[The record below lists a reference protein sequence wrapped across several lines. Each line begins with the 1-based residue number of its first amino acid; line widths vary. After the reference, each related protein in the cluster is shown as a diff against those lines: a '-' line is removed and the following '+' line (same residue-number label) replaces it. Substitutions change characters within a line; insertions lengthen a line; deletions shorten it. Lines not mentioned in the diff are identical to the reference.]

1 MWPIRGNGI
10 FDEAF
15 AALSHTSCPC
25 FSAGIRS
32 VEEMCFRKPTAD
44 VALGPL
50 SKPDGSRGAPARWMR
65 STILEI

>member
-15 AALSHTSCPC
+15 AALSHFLFLLFRWDKVC
-25 FSAGIRS
+25 
-32 VEEMCFRKPTAD
+32 EEMCFRKPTAD